1 MRYKRTHTQM
11 KLENNISA
19 KCQCQQRSRK
29 LKKNCPNSL
38 ELKNIIIELKNSIAA
53 AEKKKTTV
61 NSKTIYLK

>member
-1 MRYKRTHTQM
+1 M

-53 AEKKKTTV
+53 AEKKKN
-61 NSKTIYLK
+61 NS